1 MKIRGTVFGIAAVVV
16 TALTTMVALHANAYE
31 RAKADIDCQPT
42 DDKLV
47 YDCTIKLTKRKGD
60 QPIDGAEITI
70 FADMPS
76 MPMAHNMPPV
86 MAEATREAGVYR
98 AQLRLEMRGE
108 WALRLRIS
116 GPLRDMIVKK
126 FEFGGK
132 ADPARHSA
140 YKGFRERYTGY
151 ADQHD
156 EALVGRGESI
166 FDEFCS
172 VCHGAKL
179 EGEQASG
186 ATVPEGQ
193 KPAPPLNGS
202 AHSYHHAGGELFG
215 VVKHGPGSSD
225 AGRWPRMPVFDRVL
239 PDDDIWAVIA
249 YIKSVWPKRI
259 QLEHAKSFP
268 PAKQAKQTE

>member
-16 TALTTMVALHANAYE
+16 TALTTMTNAYE

-47 YDCTIKLTKRKGD
+47 YDCTIKLTKRKGN

-76 MPMAHNMPPV
+76 MPMVHNVPPV
-86 MAEATREAGVYR
+86 MAEAAREAGVYR
-98 AQLRLEMRGE
+98 AQLRLEMQGE
-108 WALRLRIS
+108 WAIRLRIS

-140 YKGFRERYTGY
+140 YKGFKERYTGY

-156 EALVGRGESI
+156 VALVARGKLI

-172 VCHGAKL
+172 VCHGARR
-179 EGEQASG
+179 EGELASG

-202 AHSYHHAGGELFG
+202 AHSYHHADGELFG
-215 VVKHGPGSSD
+215 VVKHGPGLSD
-225 AGRWPRMPVFDRVL
+225 VSRRPRMPVFDRLL
-239 PDDDIWAVIA
+239 PDDDIWAAIA

-268 PAKQAKQTE
+268 PTKQAKQTE